1 VDDFRKGMRPTP
13 LSAITDKVV
22 DFVDRWLQK
31 ADEEL
36 NPDDYYE
43 PIRVTPD
50 SSRRNYHRR
59 SNDMQTVEELRR
71 SIIEDEELP
80 SVAVPIILRNGEIG
94 HMKVQRAIWRELRS
108 AELGGHGALT
118 VVEIGQLIIT
128 SQRVIVSGVASETS
142 VELTEID
149 GVAVS
154 DGMLLL
160 QRIGGLDPYL
170 ELNSPALLD
179 IVLLLIERA
188 RRGGRPLKEYLN
200 EPSAPAAQKASPP
213 AKAKAQTPATPPAT
227 LEELLAKLDKLV
239 GLTSVKSEIH
249 TLVNVARVKEMRKK
263 EGLKAPTTSYHMVF
277 VGPPGTGKTTVA
289 RLVSQIFHAL
299 GLLSKGHLVE
309 VDRAELVAGYVGQ
322 TAIKTDAC
330 VKESLG
336 GVLFIDEAYSLSS
349 GSDQD
354 FGREAIETLLKLMED
369 NREDLV
375 VIAAGYRDRM
385 ESFVES
391 NPGLR
396 SRFTRFIDFPD
407 YTPDELTTIFTRLA
421 EEEGYK
427 LDTGVADSIR
437 KKMFDAYINRTPTFG
452 NGRMVRNLFEQ
463 SLTKQA
469 NRLAS
474 ASPTREQLCTLV
486 VTDLAT

>member
-1 VDDFRKGMRPTP
+1 
-13 LSAITDKVV
+13 
-22 DFVDRWLQK
+22 
-31 ADEEL
+31 
-36 NPDDYYE
+36 
-43 PIRVTPD
+43 
-50 SSRRNYHRR
+50 
-59 SNDMQTVEELRR
+59 MQTVEELRR
-71 SIIEDEELP
+71 SIIEDSRLP
-80 SVAVPIILRNGEIG
+80 SVAVPMILRSGEIA

-108 AELGGHGALT
+108 AELGGHGALA
-118 VVEIGQLIIT
+118 VVEIGQLIVT
-128 SQRVIVSGVASETS
+128 NQRIIVSGVASETS
-142 VELTEID
+142 VELPEID

-160 QRIGGLDPYL
+160 QRIGGLDPYI
-170 ELNSPALLD
+170 ELNSPQLND

-200 EPSAPAAQKASPP
+200 EPSDPAAQQTARP
-213 AKAKAQTPATPPAT
+213 AKPKDQVPPTPPAT
-227 LEELLAKLDKLV
+227 LEELLANLDKLV

-263 EGLKAPTTSYHMVF
+263 EGLKAARTSYHMVF

-330 VKESLG
+330 VKEALG
-336 GVLFIDEAYSLSS
+336 GVLFVDEAYSLAG

-421 EEEGYK
+421 DEEGYK
-427 LDTGVADSIR
+427 LDAGVGEAVR
-437 KKMFDAYINRTPTFG
+437 KTMFDAYVARTPTFG

-463 SLTKQA
+463 ALTAQA
-469 NRLAS
+469 NRLANL
-474 ASPTREQLCTLV
+474 SPNREQLCTL
-486 VTDLAT
+486 TMEDLRA

>member
-1 VDDFRKGMRPTP
+1 
-13 LSAITDKVV
+13 
-22 DFVDRWLQK
+22 
-31 ADEEL
+31 
-36 NPDDYYE
+36 
-43 PIRVTPD
+43 
-50 SSRRNYHRR
+50 
-59 SNDMQTVEELRR
+59 MQTVEELRR
-71 SIIEDEELP
+71 SIIEDPELP
-80 SVAVPIILRNGEIG
+80 SIAVPIILRNGEIG
-94 HMKVQRAIWRELRS
+94 HMKVQRAIWRELRGP
-108 AELGGHGALT
+108 ELGGHGALT
-118 VVEIGQLIIT
+118 VVDIGQLIVT
-128 SQRVIVSGVASETS
+128 NQRVIVSGVASETS
-142 VELTEID
+142 LELSEID

-179 IVLLLIERA
+179 VVLLLIERA
-188 RRGGRPLKEYLN
+188 RRGGRPLKDYFN
-200 EPSAPAAQKASPP
+200 EPVVPAQPARAPSTPKENSPAP
-213 AKAKAQTPATPPAT
+213 PPAT
-227 LEELLAKLDKLV
+227 LEELLARLDKLV

-263 EGLKAPTTSYHMVF
+263 EGLKAATTSYHMVF

-330 VKESLG
+330 VKEALG
-336 GVLFIDEAYSLSS
+336 GVLFVDEAYSLAS

-407 YTPDELTTIFTRLA
+407 YTADELTTIFTRLA
-421 EEEGYK
+421 EEEGYQ
-427 LDTGVADSIR
+427 LADGVVESVR
-437 KKMFDAYINRTPTFG
+437 KKMFDAYLSRSPTFG
-452 NGRMVRNLFEQ
+452 NGRFVRNFFEQ
-463 SLTKQA
+463 ALTAQA
-469 NRLAS
+469 NRLA
-474 ASPTREQLCTLV
+474 ALSPNREQLCTIV
-486 VTDLAT
+486 GADLG

>member
-1 VDDFRKGMRPTP
+1 M
-13 LSAITDKVV
+13 
-22 DFVDRWLQK
+22 Q
-31 ADEEL
+31 
-36 NPDDYYE
+36 
-43 PIRVTPD
+43 PIED
-50 SSRRNYHRR
+50 
-59 SNDMQTVEELRR
+59 LRR
-71 SIIEDEELP
+71 SVIEDPQLP
-80 SVAVPIILRNGEIG
+80 EVATPIILRRDEKAHVKIQ
-94 HMKVQRAIWRELRS
+94 KAIWRELRS
-108 AELGGHGALT
+108 AEFGGHGSLT
-118 VVEIGQLIIT
+118 VVEIGQLYVT
-128 SQRVIVSGVASETS
+128 NQRVIVSGVSSETS
-142 VELTEID
+142 VELSELD
-149 GVAVS
+149 GVSVS
-154 DGMLLL
+154 DGMLIL
-160 QRIGGLDPYL
+160 QRVGALDPYI
-170 ELNSPALLD
+170 ELNSPELND
-179 IVLLLIERA
+179 VVLLLIERV
-188 RRGGRPLKEYLN
+188 RRGGRPLKEYFN
-200 EPSAPAAQKASPP
+200 EPAPVAQKAAAP
-213 AKAKAQTPATPPAT
+213 AQTPKAIEPAAPPAT
-227 LEELLAKLDKLV
+227 LDELLAKLDKLV

-249 TLVNVARVKEMRKK
+249 TLVNVARVKEMRKR

-330 VKESLG
+330 VKEALG
-336 GVLFIDEAYSLSS
+336 GVLFVDEAYSLAS

-354 FGREAIETLLKLMED
+354 FGHEAIETLLKLMED

-421 EEEGYK
+421 DEDGYK
-427 LDTGVADSIR
+427 LDEGVIELV
-437 KKMFDAYINRTPTFG
+437 KKKLEEAYIMRSPTFG

-463 SLTKQA
+463 TLTKQA